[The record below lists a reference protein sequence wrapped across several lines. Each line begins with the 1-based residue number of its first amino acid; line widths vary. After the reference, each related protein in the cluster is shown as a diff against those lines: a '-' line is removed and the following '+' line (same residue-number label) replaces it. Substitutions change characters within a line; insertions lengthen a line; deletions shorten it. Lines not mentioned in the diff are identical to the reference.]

1 MSNSKPFLLLLLILP
16 WLFSCDQIH
25 NKSNVIAAKQSVL
38 DTGQQYIVVAK
49 DSVKTVKDSSKTQH
63 AITSILPSDSTQ
75 MASSPE
81 ALVAFAL
88 TLEGTPYVYGGQ
100 NPDQGF
106 DNSGFVNYVFKH
118 FAIDVPRFTRGF
130 STVGNPITLAQA
142 GPGDIVLFS
151 TSDSVKKLVSHIGI
165 ITSDI
170 GEQPVT
176 FIHASSG
183 KVRAVTIT
191 PMNSYYQKRLIGV
204 RSLFK

>member
-1 MSNSKPFLLLLLILP
+1 MSNLKPFLFIFLLFP
-16 WLFSCDQIH
+16 FLFSCDQFH
-25 NKSNVIAAKQSVL
+25 NRNNVIAAKQSIL
-38 DTGQQYIVVAK
+38 DTGQQYIVLTK
-49 DSVKTVKDSSKTQH
+49 DSIQVTNDSSKTQND
-63 AITSILPSDSTQ
+63 IENVLPADTTQ

-118 FAIDVPRFTRGF
+118 FAIDVPRFSGEF
-130 STVGNPITLAQA
+130 AKVGNPVANAQA

-151 TSDSVKKLVSHIGI
+151 ASDSVKKVVAHIGI
-165 ITSDI
+165 VTSEV
-170 GEQPVT
+170 GEQPIT

-191 PMNSYYQKRLIGV
+191 PMNSYYQQRLIGI